1 MILYMIVMLYHIK
14 EPILCVCIYILIL
27 YIYIYTPQP
36 TPKSGAREDP
46 DPDQGHTSRPPD
58 HDVQSPGEIFE
69 VEPIIFRR
77 E

>member
-1 MILYMIVMLYHIK
+1 M
-14 EPILCVCIYILIL
+14 CV
-27 YIYIYTPQP
+27 YIYINIIYTYIYIHTPKP